1 MNGYTRH
8 LGEIFKKAGAEPSPE
23 NRRFLDRAV
32 REVLG
37 MERADSR
44 EVWEKVKP
52 IILGDPAKRKEFEN
66 SVAKL
71 LIKYLITE

>member
-8 LGEIFKKAGAEPSPE
+8 LGEILKKAGADPSPE
-23 NRRFLDRAV
+23 NRQLLDRAV

-37 MERADSR
+37 MERADSQ
-44 EVWEKVKP
+44 EVWKKVKP
-52 IILGDPAKRKEFEN
+52 IILGDSAKRKQFEDR
-66 SVAKL
+66 VARL

>member
-23 NRRFLDRAV
+23 NRRLLDRAV

-37 MERADSR
+37 MERADSE
-44 EVWEKVKP
+44 EVWKKVKP
-52 IILGDPAKRKEFEN
+52 IILGKPAKRKQFEDK
-66 SVAKL
+66 VARL
-71 LIKYLITE
+71 LIRYLITE